1 MATRAIAA
9 IVVLLIMT
17 DLPVCKAVESSTK
30 REMNRCA
37 DYFNGKM
44 LTFSALRSFRAP
56 YGTAA
61 SKSFNRPLVYP
72 KEARRIAANV
82 AKLPERW
89 ESGLES
95 GTGQPQARFDF
106 DQ

>member
-82 AKLPERW
+82 AKLRELLGKNWRSNSKAADK
-89 ESGLES
+89 EE
-95 GTGQPQARFDF
+95 
-106 DQ
+106 